1 MSAVPGRLRT
11 PDAGAAPSGGPTRR
25 RALACAALVG
35 AAALLPAPAA
45 AQAAQGP
52 IEVVLEPDGLDVP
65 ERIPCGAVTFHVT
78 TPAAEGRS
86 LLLVRLAD
94 GVDTDHY
101 LRLLAGTGA
110 QDPQERAAAARAV
123 AAAADNL
130 GGAVVSSAT
139 AAGFTQVLTPGEYLL
154 VNYGYASPGP
164 PVVRTVRAVRGTSQ
178 GRPHAPAAIV
188 HHDGDAGAEFA
199 VLGEPPARGCLTV
212 VNTTATPQEAMLV
225 PVVPGTTE
233 EDVRAYFD
241 ALREGREPPVQPM
254 LGRPVGMA
262 PLGAGRRAVLHTE
275 FAPGPHALFSFTVD
289 HGTGVNHA
297 LQGMSRLVDL
307 G

>member
-1 MSAVPGRLRT
+1 MSAVF
-11 PDAGAAPSGGPTRR
+11 PDRRRPDTGVAPSGGPTRR
-25 RALACAALVG
+25 RALACAALAG

-45 AQAAQGP
+45 AEAAGGP
-52 IEVVLEPDGLDVP
+52 IEVALEPDRLDVP

-78 TPAAEGRS
+78 TPAPEGRS

-94 GVDTDHY
+94 GVDVAGY

-123 AAAADNL
+123 SAAADNL
-130 GGAVVSSAT
+130 GGAVVWAAT
-139 AAGFTQVLTPGEYLL
+139 AAGFTRVLTPGEYLL

-164 PVVRTVRAVRGTSQ
+164 PVVRTVRAVRGAAE

-188 HHDGDAGAEFA
+188 HHDGDTGVEFA
-199 VLGEPPARGCLTV
+199 VRGALPSRGPITV

-225 PVVPGTTE
+225 PVVPGTTGA
-233 EDVRAYFD
+233 DVRAYFA

-289 HGTGVNHA
+289 HATGINHA
-297 LQGMSRLVDL
+297 LQGTSRLVDL